1 MLGRRST
8 HAAFV
13 TVLLLAVAA
22 PAAPAPPED
31 GLGEFKKAWT
41 RAQDPAARQA
51 ALRALGAAASVDGA
65 RALGRVALD
74 GQVEW
79 ATREVAVAS
88 LCAISAPEVVLWAS
102 EAVAGKEKEAPLR
115 AVLCDFLGVRATHD
129 PQVAPLLLPA
139 LEDAS
144 PAVQVAAIRGVCRTR
159 TPTTVDA
166 LVRLLERPATQG
178 RVQGDCLRAL
188 RGLTGERFGSAAEW
202 RSWWETAREGFS
214 VPTEEEVAG
223 RDRPDAAPAEGHR
236 TITRLDAPAEG
247 GSTIYGGIDSS
258 AVLFVV
264 DVSYSMHVKVL
275 AGDGTNPTRLDYVK
289 EALAGVIEK
298 ELGEKDTFNIISFST
313 EVRPWKR
320 KLVTATTANK
330 RDAARHVRGLRL
342 EADTNI
348 CDALELAFQHPDV
361 DTIYF
366 LTDGMPTNGRSTIPD
381 DILGLVR
388 GWNAGRNVRVCTIAF
403 MAGDGA
409 AFNVVENKGMAST
422 FLRALA
428 EQNHGTF
435 TLFD

>member
-1 MLGRRST
+1 VGRPRST
-8 HAAFV
+8 PVALA
-13 TVLLLAVAA
+13 TVLLLAAAALAA
-22 PAAPAPPED
+22 PPDDAV
-31 GLGEFKKAWT
+31 GEFKKAWT

-51 ALRALGAAASVDGA
+51 ALRALGGSPSVEGA
-65 RALGRVALD
+65 RTLARVALD
-74 GQVEW
+74 GQLDW
-79 ATREVAVAS
+79 ATREVAVSS

-102 EAVAGKEKEAPLR
+102 EAVGGKEKDAPLR

-129 PQVAPLLLPA
+129 PQLASLLLPA

-166 LVRLLERPATQG
+166 LVRLLERPTTQG
-178 RVQGDCLRAL
+178 RVLGDCLRAL
-188 RGLTGERFGSAAEW
+188 RGLTGERFGTPLEW
-202 RSWWETAREGFS
+202 RSWWETARAGYA
-214 VPTEEEVAG
+214 VPTEEELA
-223 RDRPDAAPAEGHR
+223 DRAEPGAAPAEGY
-236 TITRLDAPAEG
+236 TTVTRLDPPGEG
-247 GSTIYGGIDSS
+247 GSSIYGGIDSS

-298 ELGEKDTFNIISFST
+298 ELDEKDTFNIIAFST
-313 EVRPWKR
+313 EVKAWKR
-320 KLVTATTANK
+320 KLVAATAANK
-330 RDAARHVRGLRL
+330 REATRYVRGLRL
-342 EADTNI
+342 EAETNI
-348 CDALELAFQHPDV
+348 SDALELAFQHPDV

-366 LTDGMPTNGRSTIPD
+366 LTDGMPTQGRTTIPD

-403 MAGDGA
+403 LAGDGA
-409 AFNVVENKGMAST
+409 AFQVIENKSMATT

-428 EQNHGTF
+428 QQNDGTF